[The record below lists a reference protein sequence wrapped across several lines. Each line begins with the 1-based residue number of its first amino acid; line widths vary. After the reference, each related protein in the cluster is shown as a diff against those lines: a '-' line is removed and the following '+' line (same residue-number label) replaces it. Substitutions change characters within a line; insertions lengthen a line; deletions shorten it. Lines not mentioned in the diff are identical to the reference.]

1 MPGMDLRVDE
11 LTDRHVT
18 LIPFDVA
25 RDGAD
30 LRAMAEGLGQRIETW
45 PYYNPPSDWIGAWL
59 ANIEARTADGFLIPF
74 RVSRP
79 DGRFAGISTYLGPDA
94 ISRNVEIGMTM
105 YAEDAQGAEVN
116 PAAKRLLLGHAFER
130 GALRVQFN
138 VDQRNTRSLAA
149 VKKLGATQEG
159 ILRNNRILPNG
170 YLRSTVVFSIIASEW
185 PAVKAGL
192 DARLAAFE

>member
-1 MPGMDLRVDE
+1 MDLRVDE
-11 LTDRHVT
+11 LSDRHVT
-18 LIPFDVA
+18 LVPFDVA

-59 ANIEARTADGFLIPF
+59 ANIDARTADGLLIPF
-74 RVSRP
+74 RISRP
-79 DGRFAGISTYLGPDA
+79 DGRFAGISTYLGPDT

-105 YAEDAQGAEVN
+105 YTADAQGTEVN

-138 VDQRNTRSLAA
+138 IDERNMRSQAA

>member
-1 MPGMDLRVDE
+1 MDLRVNE
-11 LTDRHVT
+11 LSDRHVT
-18 LIPFDVA
+18 LVPFDVA

-45 PYYNPPSDWIGAWL
+45 PYYNPPSDWIGAWV
-59 ANIEARTADGFLIPF
+59 ANIEARTANGLLIPF

-79 DGRFAGISTYLGPDA
+79 DGRFAGISTYLGPDT
-94 ISRNVEIGMTM
+94 ISRSVEIGMTM
-105 YAEDAQGAEVN
+105 YMAEAQGAEVN
-116 PAAKRLLLGHAFER
+116 PATKRLLLGHAFDQ
-130 GALRVQFN
+130 GALRIQFN
-138 VDQRNTRSLAA
+138 VDERNKRSQAA

-159 ILRNNRILPNG
+159 LLRNNRLLPNG
-170 YLRSTVVFSIIASEW
+170 YLRSTAVFSIIASEW